1 MNRRTTAVKEIVIR
15 AVRPSDTAAW
25 VKLRTALWPDGAEDH
40 PREVAQFFAGM
51 IDEPNAAFIV
61 ENPAGKPIA
70 ILELSIREDVQGLE
84 GKRAGY
90 VEGLYVIPELRH
102 RGIAADL
109 LHTSLNWA
117 RENQCVA
124 FASDRAERMVVY
136 RRFAVH
142 TVRPRRSSS

>member
-1 MNRRTTAVKEIVIR
+1 MNQRTTTPEEILIR
-15 AVRPSDTAAW
+15 AIRPSDAAAW

-40 PREVAQFFAGM
+40 PREIAQFFAGL
-51 IDEPNAAFIV
+51 IDEPKAAFIV
-61 ENPAGKPIA
+61 EKRAGEPIA
-70 ILELSIREDVQGLE
+70 IVELSIREDVPGLE

-102 RGIAADL
+102 RGTARKL

-124 FASDRAERMVVY
+124 FASDRAERIVIY
-136 RRFAVH
+136 KRFAVDS
-142 TVRPRRSSS
+142 VRRRRSSS

>member
-1 MNRRTTAVKEIVIR
+1 MNRRTTTVKEIVIR

-25 VKLRTALWPDGAEDH
+25 VKLRTALWLDGAGDH
-40 PREVAQFFAGM
+40 PREIAQFFAGM
-51 IDEPNAAFIV
+51 LGELDAAFIV

-70 ILELSIREDVQGLE
+70 ILELSIREDVPGLE

-102 RGIAADL
+102 HGIARGL
-109 LHTSLNWA
+109 LHTRLNWA

-124 FASDRAERMVVY
+124 FASDRAERIVIH
-136 RRFAVH
+136 RRFGAH

>member
-1 MNRRTTAVKEIVIR
+1 MK
-15 AVRPSDTAAW
+15 AVRPSDAVAW
-25 VKLRTALWPDGAEDH
+25 AKLRTALWPAGAADH
-40 PREVAQFFAGM
+40 PREIARFFVGT

-61 ENPAGKPIA
+61 ESSAGKPIA
-70 ILELSIREDVQGLE
+70 ILELSIRKDVPGLE

-102 RGIAADL
+102 RGIAREL

-124 FASDRAERMVVY
+124 FASDRAERIVIH

-142 TVRPRRSSS
+142 TLPPRRSSS

>member
-1 MNRRTTAVKEIVIR
+1 MSRRTTTAKEIVIR
-15 AVRPSDTAAW
+15 AVHPSDTAAW
-25 VKLRTALWPDGAEDH
+25 VKLRTALWRMEQKII
-40 PREVAQFFAGM
+40 REIAQFFAGM
-51 IDEPNAAFIV
+51 LGVLNAAFIV

-70 ILELSIREDVQGLE
+70 ILELSIREDVPGLE

-102 RGIAADL
+102 HGIARGL
-109 LHTSLNWA
+109 LHTRLNWA

-124 FASDRAERMVVY
+124 FASDRAERIVIH
-136 RRFAVH
+136 RRFGAH